1 MISRLFSLIVLVVFS
16 SLVVIGQE
24 VDLPLHHNP
33 IQAARIL
40 KEKEFAPRE
49 ASRGA
54 GSLTLP
60 FFDDFSRYSL
70 PTNDPDVPQSWQRWT
85 DTTAFINNT
94 FPISP
99 PTIGVATLDG
109 LASDGTPYSDTLYFP
124 NINDVQLD
132 WGLADSLTSM
142 PIDLSGYSV
151 DDSVHVYFSFECGGR
166 GNQPD
171 ASGILGA
178 QGDTLALEFYTPLQ
192 AGQWS
197 RVWFAEGGLATD
209 TFQNVFVHVNDE
221 IYLQDGFR
229 FRFKNY
235 CTLHGALD
243 HWHLDY
249 VIVESDVHPSAFP
262 FDEVAMQYPNNTLL
276 NFGYTAMP
284 WTHYL
289 QNPSLY
295 MSDNLTYYQRNLS
308 ETENIPTRWSVQYNG
323 IQQMESNPDVNG
335 IDNGFSEIVRTVSLD
350 NFEYSAPGDLDS
362 ASFEVCVYFNQT
374 DAHLQNDTACFEQ
387 KFTNYYSYD
396 DGTAERAYGLQNAG
410 GKVAMKFASEIA
422 DSLIGAYMYFLPLQ
436 YLANDQSFIL
446 QVWNDQ
452 GGVPGS
458 LLTSEFDNFNFSL
471 PHYIEEGPN
480 AFVYYSFLTPVAIN
494 QGNFY
499 VGYIQQSDVS
509 LNMGLDKNT
518 TSNTTNLF
526 FQLQGASNWISSQIQ
541 GSVMIRP
548 VFKAG
553 IPDWVGVNENIAMI
567 SELYPNPTN
576 GELSFRMHAD
586 YEKYRCRILDVIGRI
601 VHEKILINNGTM
613 KLDVSSMESASYLL
627 QVVSEKD
634 QRSIVKHFIKN

>member
-1 MISRLFSLIVLVVFS
+1 MRARIFTVILVLIFS
-16 SLVVIGQE
+16 SYWASAQE
-24 VDLPLHHNP
+24 LDLPLHFNP
-33 IQAARIL
+33 KQAAQMK
-40 KEKEFAPRE
+40 KESEFTSRE
-49 ASRGA
+49 HARG
-54 GSLTLP
+54 GGTFSLP

-70 PTNDPDVPQSWQRWT
+70 PTNDPSIPTDWQRWS
-85 DTTAFINNT
+85 DTTVFINGT

-109 LASDGTPYSDTLYFP
+109 LASDGTPYVDTLYFP
-124 NINDVQLD
+124 NINDVHLD

-142 PIDLSGYSV
+142 PINLAGYTT
-151 DDSVHVYFSFECGGR
+151 DDSVHIYFSFECGGR

-171 ASGILGA
+171 ASGVLGT
-178 QGDTLALEFYTPLQ
+178 QGDTLVLEFYTPLQ
-192 AGQWS
+192 QGEWT
-197 RVWFAEGGLATD
+197 RVWSVQGGLAID
-209 TFQNVFVHVNDE
+209 TFQQVFVHVNDE

-235 CTLHGALD
+235 CTMHGAVD

-249 VIVESDVHPSAFP
+249 VIVESDVHPTEFP

-295 MSDNLTYYQRNLS
+295 MGDSLTYYQRNLDS
-308 ETENIPTRWSVQYNG
+308 TENIPTRWRVRYNDVQQIEG
-323 IQQMESNPDVNG
+323 NPDVNG
-335 IDNGFSEIVRTVSLD
+335 IDNGFSEIVRTVSLQ
-350 NFEYSAPGDLDS
+350 NYEYNAPGDLDS
-362 ASFEVCVYFNQT
+362 ATFEVCVYFNQT

-410 GKVAMKFASEIA
+410 GKVAMKFNSEMA
-422 DSLIGAYMYFLPLQ
+422 DSLTGVYMYFLPVQ
-436 YLANDQSFIL
+436 YLASDQSFIL

-452 GGVPGS
+452 GGTPGS

-471 PHYIEEGPN
+471 PHYFEQGPN
-480 AFVYYSFLTPVAIN
+480 AFVYYPFLTPVAIS

-499 VGYIQQSDVS
+499 VGYIQQNDVS

-518 TSNTTNLF
+518 SSNTTKLF
-526 FQLQGASNWISSQIQ
+526 YQLQGMTTWNASNIQ

-548 VFKAG
+548 VFQSG
-553 IPDWVGVNENIAMI
+553 IPDWVSVDEEKSFM
-567 SELYPNPTN
+567 SDLFPNPASN
-576 GELSFRMHAD
+576 EISFSMQAD
-586 YEKYRCRILDVIGRI
+586 NEKYRCRILDVAGRI
-601 VHEKILINNGTM
+601 VREELVINTGKIT
-613 KLDVSSMESASYLL
+613 LDISQLDRASYML
-627 QVVSEKD
+627 QMVSTRD
-634 QRSIVKHFIKN
+634 QRNAVRHFIVN